1 MREQG
6 HTEHPADEA
15 RPATSDDVRDD
26 VPDDKD
32 AKQTDPDVKDVD
44 MDPEDHVNRPDQ
56 PDFDPA
62 ERRPYEN
69 PTAGEL
75 PPGADP
81 PADR

>member
-1 MREQG
+1 MGEQG
-6 HTEHPADEA
+6 HTEQPVEET
-15 RPATSDDVRDD
+15 RPATAGD
-26 VPDDKD
+26 VPDEEDL
-32 AKQTDPDVKDVD
+32 QRTDTDVQDID

-62 ERRPYEN
+62 ERRPYDD

-81 PADR
+81 PQDG